1 MATCTL
7 SCAGIIVN
15 KTTKGLTT
23 CVGGCC
29 DWLEDVELRYDG
41 YHSVGEAAA
50 QRAQELALAH
60 VEALQETSM
69 NQWESLEFK
78 FRFPLQNVVRTHLW
92 VSQSVSESLVPE
104 DVVVVLAP
112 AGRVH
117 HVTARRRVRRLG
129 QVRPVIEVVKD
140 RIHSSL
146 SII

>member
-1 MATCTL
+1 M
-7 SCAGIIVN
+7 
-15 KTTKGLTT
+15 
-23 CVGGCC
+23 
-29 DWLEDVELRYDG
+29 ELRYDG

-60 VEALQETSM
+60 VEALQQTSM
-69 NQWESLEFK
+69 NQWESLEFNSN
-78 FRFPLQNVVRTHLW
+78 FPPECRIHLW

-129 QVRPVIEVVKD
+129 QVRPE
-140 RIHSSL
+140 RL
-146 SII
+146 SMTMIKYTQYPRWF